1 MIANEFNKYF
11 LSIATNIN
19 IDNNDPKFQKLDD
32 ITPLHYL
39 LQSFK
44 TPFPNINLKFLSSKD
59 VEKVIKSL
67 KTKNSFGYDEISTK
81 LLKISSPFISSPL
94 THICNKSISLGI
106 FPDRL
111 KYAVVKPLF
120 KKGNKSTISN
130 YRPISILSSFSKVIE
145 KVLYD
150 QLLNHLKKYNILA
163 DEQFGFREDSSTN
176 KAIYKLINESLQA
189 LNSKLPIG
197 CIFFDLEKAF
207 DCLNHDIL
215 LSKLQFYGINGKAK
229 KWFESYLN
237 NRYQRIQVCEK
248 DSNQTTHSSWGK
260 ITDGVPQGSVLG
272 PLLFL
277 IYINDLPKIVIN
289 NAISILFADD
299 TSVLIKGSNS
309 ENLHI
314 NMNNVFNHLYK
325 WFRTNLLSININK
338 THSMQ
343 FKTKNKLTTDVD
355 IVCNNRPVTTVS
367 NIKFLGINIMDT
379 LNWSSHVECIIPKLT
394 SACYMMRSIKPY
406 LPLKTLKTIY
416 YSYFGSV
423 MNYGLCFWGVSPHSI
438 KVFRMQKKI
447 IRIMIGCNSRVSC
460 RDLFRKLEILPLASQ
475 YIFSLMLFVV
485 NNKSLFIPNSL
496 NHNIN
501 TRHITNF
508 YQPIANFTVYQKGVY
523 YMGIKIYNNLP
534 SYIKEESLNPKK
546 FKICLKRFLYLHHFY
561 SVEEYFQYKSL

>member
-1 MIANEFNKYF
+1 KLETNRTSSADKAITLNIDGISITNQHVIANEFNKYF

-19 IDNNDPKFQKLDD
+19 IDHNDPKFQKLDD

-289 NAISILFADD
+289 NAISILFA
-299 TSVLIKGSNS
+299 
-309 ENLHI
+309 
-314 NMNNVFNHLYK
+314 
-325 WFRTNLLSININK
+325 
-338 THSMQ
+338 
-343 FKTKNKLTTDVD
+343 
-355 IVCNNRPVTTVS
+355 
-367 NIKFLGINIMDT
+367 
-379 LNWSSHVECIIPKLT
+379 
-394 SACYMMRSIKPY
+394 
-406 LPLKTLKTIY
+406 
-416 YSYFGSV
+416 
-423 MNYGLCFWGVSPHSI
+423 
-438 KVFRMQKKI
+438 
-447 IRIMIGCNSRVSC
+447 
-460 RDLFRKLEILPLASQ
+460 
-475 YIFSLMLFVV
+475 
-485 NNKSLFIPNSL
+485 
-496 NHNIN
+496 
-501 TRHITNF
+501 
-508 YQPIANFTVYQKGVY
+508 
-523 YMGIKIYNNLP
+523 
-534 SYIKEESLNPKK
+534 
-546 FKICLKRFLYLHHFY
+546 
-561 SVEEYFQYKSL
+561 